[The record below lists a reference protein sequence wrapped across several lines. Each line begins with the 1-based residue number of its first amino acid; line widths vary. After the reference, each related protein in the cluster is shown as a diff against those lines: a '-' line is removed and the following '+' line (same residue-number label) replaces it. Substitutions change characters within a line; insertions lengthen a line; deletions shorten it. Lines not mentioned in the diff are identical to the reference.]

1 MAVIKAVSSKAGI
14 GHAIDYV
21 TKKEKTEEKLVSGL
35 HCEPETV
42 KEEMQATKELWGKT
56 DGRTYKHYVQSYH
69 EDEEI
74 TPEQAHKNAIELAE
88 HTKAWKGHEV
98 LIATHIDK
106 GHIHT
111 HFIVNSVNYEN
122 GHKLQW
128 SKHDLK
134 DLKERCN
141 EQSREQGLHVPE
153 KGKTFAGEAR
163 EETVA
168 WSKDTYQLLKQAEQG
183 KVKSYVQDIALAVLD
198 CKETAISRQTF
209 IRQANIEAIQR
220 ATKLL
225 EKQSDTLTSVMK
237 QKIRELEES
246 KNSFFRYEGLKLY
259 LFWGGM
265 VCNILVFL
273 MLLYGMLGK

>member
-1 MAVIKAVSSKAGI
+1 MHVPEKG
-14 GHAIDYV
+14 
-21 TKKEKTEEKLVSGL
+21 KTEEKLVSGL

-74 TPEQAHKNAIELAE
+74 TPEQAHKNAVELAE

-128 SKHDLK
+128 
-134 DLKERCN
+134 
-141 EQSREQGLHVPE
+141 
-153 KGKTFAGEAR
+153 
-163 EETVA
+163 
-168 WSKDTYQLLKQAEQG
+168 
-183 KVKSYVQDIALAVLD
+183 
-198 CKETAISRQTF
+198 
-209 IRQANIEAIQR
+209 
-220 ATKLL
+220 
-225 EKQSDTLTSVMK
+225 M
-237 QKIRELEES
+237 
-246 KNSFFRYEGLKLY
+246 
-259 LFWGGM
+259 
-265 VCNILVFL
+265 
-273 MLLYGMLGK
+273 

>member
-69 EDEEI
+69 EDEKI
-74 TPEQAHKNAIELAE
+74 TPEQAHKNAVELAE

-111 HFIVNSVNYEN
+111 HFIVNSVNYED

-153 KGKTFAGEAR
+153 KGKTFAGEVR

-198 CKETAISRQTF
+198 CKETATSRENF
-209 IRQANIEAIQR
+209 IRMMNERGTA
-220 ATKLL
+220 
-225 EKQSDTLTSVMK
+225 
-237 QKIRELEES
+237 
-246 KNSFFRYEGLKLY
+246 
-259 LFWGGM
+259 
-265 VCNILVFL
+265 
-273 MLLYGMLGK
+273 